1 MNKLRLIIFCVM
13 VASLLS
19 GCAEAFYRT
28 GLDRRTYYNIDLKNG
43 VSSREAIII
52 AQRTLLNSK
61 YSNDYYVF
69 KPITGFDEEYNLW
82 GVSFRP
88 KKSGYDECG
97 YTVMI
102 NKTTGEIKEGC
113 FSGI

>member
-1 MNKLRLIIFCVM
+1 M
-13 VASLLS
+13 VVLLLN

-28 GLDRRTYYNIDLKNG
+28 GLDRRTYYNINLKNG
-43 VSSREAIII
+43 VSQREAIII

-61 YSNDYYVF
+61 YSNDYCVS
-69 KPITGFDEEYNLW
+69 KPIVGFDEKYNLW

-88 KKSGYDECG
+88 KKNGYDECG

-102 NKTTGEIKEGC
+102 NQAAGEIKEGC
-113 FSGI
+113 FSGL